1 MSKNPKSHFKLLRVS
16 EISVAHF
23 IHDIYA
29 SILAPVLPIIIE
41 KLGLSYFLAGLLSV
55 MGRLPSVFNPII
67 GLIADRKEIRYF
79 IILTPAITAISMS
92 LIGLANNYISL
103 FVLLSIMGWSSA
115 FFHVPAPVLIR
126 RLSGEKKGLGMSLY
140 MVAGELARG
149 FAPIVIVSAISWW
162 TFEGTWRIMPL
173 GLFASAILYFRLR
186 KLKDIEITQK
196 ASYNKAFRYFLKLFP
211 FFSVISAYIFIR
223 GIVRALLVTFL
234 PTYLTS
240 EGSTLF
246 GAATALSIVEFS
258 GAAGT
263 LVAGTLS
270 DKIGRQNTLLIIA
283 FLLPIFVYLFI
294 HTNGIISF
302 IMLGFSGFILFG
314 ASPVL
319 LALINDIESDR
330 QNFVN
335 GTYMAINFAVAA
347 LSMLV
352 VGGLSDLIG
361 LNKMFEYLPYFALA
375 IIPAALLLKNKK

>member
-1 MSKNPKSHFKLLRVS
+1 MSKKLKSQFKLIRVT
-16 EISVAHF
+16 EISLAHF

-41 KLGLSYFLAGLLSV
+41 KLGVSYFLAGLLSV

-92 LIGLANNYISL
+92 LIGLADNYIIL
-103 FVLLSIMGWSSA
+103 LVLLSIMGWSSA

-126 RLSGEKKGLGMSLY
+126 RLSGDKKGLGMSFY

-149 FAPIVIVSAISWW
+149 FAPILIVSAISWW

-196 ASYNKAFRYFLKLFP
+196 ASYKGAFKFFIKLFP

-246 GAATALSIVEFS
+246 SAAAALSVVEFS

-263 LVAGTLS
+263 LAAGALS
-270 DKIGRQNTLLIIA
+270 DKIGRRNTLLLIA
-283 FLLPIFVYLFI
+283 VLLPVFVFFFI
-294 HTNGIISF
+294 QTSGIVSI
-302 IMLGFSGFILFG
+302 IMLGFSGFVLFG

-319 LALINDIESDR
+319 LALINDIESNR

-347 LSMLV
+347 LSMLL
-352 VGGLSDLIG
+352 VGSLSDLIG
-361 LNKMFEYLPYFALA
+361 LDKMFEYLPYFALA
-375 IIPAALLLKNKK
+375 IIPAALLLKDKK